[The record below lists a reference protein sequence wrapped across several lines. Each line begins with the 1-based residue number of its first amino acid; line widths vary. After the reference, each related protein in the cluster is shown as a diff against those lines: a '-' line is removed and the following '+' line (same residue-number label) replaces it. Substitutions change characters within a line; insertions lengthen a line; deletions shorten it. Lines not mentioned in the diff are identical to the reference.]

1 LTNSDRP
8 VEDKAR
14 LRRRMKALRE
24 ALPAAERD
32 RRAGLIEDRLLVLSD
47 MARAATV
54 LLFYSFG
61 SEVATR
67 GIAARLRREGRRVLF
82 PYLEGGDIEAA
93 EAGPEGEA
101 LIPTT
106 YGPREPSR
114 RRPVDP
120 RQIDVVVTPGLAFDR
135 RGARLGYGGG
145 HYDRYLSGL
154 DERTVRVG
162 IAFREQV
169 IDRVPER
176 ASDQRVHLVVT
187 DLEVIDCR
195 SG

>member
-1 LTNSDRP
+1 LKKSDRS
-8 VEDKAR
+8 VEEKTA
-14 LRRRMKALRE
+14 LRRRMKAVRE
-24 ALPAAERD
+24 AIPPEERD
-32 RRAGLIEDRLLVLSD
+32 RRAGLIEDRLLVLSE
-47 MARAATV
+47 MAPAGTV

-67 GIAARLRREGRRVLF
+67 GITARLRAEGRRVLF
-82 PYLEGGDIEAA
+82 PYLEDGDIEGA
-93 EAGPEGEA
+93 EVGPEEA
-101 LIPTT
+101 LIPST

-114 RRPVDP
+114 RLPVDP
-120 RQIDVVVTPGLAFDR
+120 QAVDAVVTPGLAFDR

-145 HYDRYLSGL
+145 HYDRYLSRL

-169 IDRVPER
+169 VNRVPEST
-176 ASDQRVHLVVT
+176 SDERVHLVVT

-195 SG
+195 RG